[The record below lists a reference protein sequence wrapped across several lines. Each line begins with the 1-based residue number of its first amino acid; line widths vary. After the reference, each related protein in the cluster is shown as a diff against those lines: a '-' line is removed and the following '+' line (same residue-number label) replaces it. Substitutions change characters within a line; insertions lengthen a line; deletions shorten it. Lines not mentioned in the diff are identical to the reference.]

1 MDWFTRT
8 LQESPLMIFTWK
20 SMVSGQDFPTQS
32 IDQIIFNYTILD
44 QLHWMGSFLWF
55 PLKSDPCQSSSTKG
69 RPFAGFCRQV
79 SLLRMRVPPLPQLWV
94 LLAAA
99 KPTAKPPKRH
109 TAKPKTKG
117 AKVVRPE
124 SEKKCGEHGS
134 FYGKSWETTWA
145 NAWETSVNGAVH
157 GKIPR
162 IPRIFR
168 RVATGKVTPKRRA
181 WSLSKCS
188 GSSFTPWRS
197 PNSPRVRSAPEQCP
211 QAFRGNKAMSLVSLK
226 CGVIAVH
233 VWLIIM

>member
-8 LQESPLMIFTWK
+8 LQESLMILTWK

-55 PLKSDPCQSSSTKG
+55 PLKSDPYQSSSTKG

-117 AKVVRPE
+117 AKVARPE

-162 IPRIFR
+162 IPRIVVALRQERWHPKEGHGAWASAAAALAHLGGAQTLHGSDLHRSSVHKRSGGIR
-168 RVATGKVTPKRRA
+168 RCHWWVSNVA
-181 WSLSKCS
+181 
-188 GSSFTPWRS
+188 
-197 PNSPRVRSAPEQCP
+197 
-211 QAFRGNKAMSLVSLK
+211 
-226 CGVIAVH
+226 
-233 VWLIIM
+233 